1 MIENEIDNNIE
12 HEIENDFNNDN
23 ISNVEI
29 SNENEV
35 DNIFNEELYTNSTR
49 ENNKIMNTSGYSLLR
64 ELEDKWDSI
73 EKKKINT
80 FENRNFKNNII
91 EEEKKKNY
99 YLQIK
104 KEIEKLKNNFIDN
117 IQKQKVL
124 YENKD
129 FAQFIYDKV
138 SEMEK
143 YKVKSEEIIKQLQQ
157 REIEKLNENKPKNS
171 NKQIENSKKE
181 KQLFEIRKRN
191 QKIEK

>member
-1 MIENEIDNNIE
+1 MIENEIDKDIE
-12 HEIENDFNNDN
+12 NEIENDFNNDN
-23 ISNVEI
+23 ISNVVI

-91 EEEKKKNY
+91 EEEKKKNN
-99 YLQIK
+99 YLQLK
-104 KEIEKLKNNFIDN
+104 KEIEKLKDNFIDKN
-117 IQKQKVL
+117 QKLKLL
-124 YENKD
+124 YENKE
-129 FAQFIYDKV
+129 FTQFFFDKV

-143 YKVKSEEIIKQLQQ
+143 YKIKSEEIIKQLQQ
-157 REIEKLNENKPKNS
+157 REIEKINENKR
-171 NKQIENSKKE
+171 
-181 KQLFEIRKRN
+181 IRR
-191 QKIEK
+191 